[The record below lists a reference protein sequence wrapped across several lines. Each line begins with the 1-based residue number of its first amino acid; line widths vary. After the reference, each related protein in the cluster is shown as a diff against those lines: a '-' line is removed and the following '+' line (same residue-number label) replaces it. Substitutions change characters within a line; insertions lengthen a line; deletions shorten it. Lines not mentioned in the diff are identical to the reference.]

1 MLLALAVVD
10 LSFLREGRF
19 VLLPIDQVRLS
30 GFLRVSAEEDPLAEF
45 PGFDAGEEEKGRDDD
60 NRPLPGNHFVLENHA
75 IDDGDVESRKDG
87 DETED
92 DGPEEEFVPANVIDP
107 KCRMMCQPLNPW
119 YICRVFLACC

>member
-30 GFLRVSAEEDPLAEF
+30 GFLRVPTEEDSLAEF
-45 PGFDAGEEEKGRDDD
+45 PGFDAEEEEQRGDDHD
-60 NRPLPGNHFVLENHA
+60 RPLPGDHFVLENHA
-75 IDDGDVESRKDG
+75 VDDGDVEGREYG

-92 DGPEEEFVPANVIDP
+92 DGPEEELVPADVVDP
-107 KCRMMCQPLNPW
+107 ALMCQSLELVTRVVHPL
-119 YICRVFLACC
+119 